1 MSHRHTELR
10 VFSHRSD
17 GHGTGSHSIKHY
29 KTASHNITLHH
40 NASHSIT
47 MHHTSSH
54 SITMHHTPSQC
65 ITQYH
70 TASHSIT
77 MHHARLTG
85 LPRLTGLACL
95 LHKLYV
101 FSTLRLSPLWRDIA
115 FCKRVSP
122 FCRYEK
128 RHEIVSFRQL
138 GIKLHTHGIL
148 Y

>member
-1 MSHRHTELR
+1 MIQDL
-10 VFSHRSD
+10 
-17 GHGTGSHSIKHY
+17 
-29 KTASHNITLHH
+29 TASNTIKQHHTISHFITMLHTASQCITLHH
-40 NASHSIT
+40 TASQCIT
-47 MHHTSSH
+47 HHHTA
-54 SITMHHTPSQC
+54 SQC